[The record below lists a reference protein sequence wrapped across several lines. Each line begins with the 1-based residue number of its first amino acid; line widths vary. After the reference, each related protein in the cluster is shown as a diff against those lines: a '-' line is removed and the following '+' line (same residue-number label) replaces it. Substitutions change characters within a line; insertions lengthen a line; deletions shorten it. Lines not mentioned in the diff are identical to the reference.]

1 MEAAMS
7 PFFYAGGEVVGMQ
20 VLDAD
25 GICGELEVTLFA
37 FLSLTKSVIV
47 QISLLLAYIICF
59 LNFLRL
65 NADFL
70 IVGL

>member
-1 MEAAMS
+1 MRQTQVGVVDGGSRRRLQRGHGYGVLWTVEAAMS

-37 FLSLTKSVIV
+37 FL
-47 QISLLLAYIICF
+47 F
-59 LNFLRL
+59 
-65 NADFL
+65 
-70 IVGL
+70 